1 MTKIKITQEILDYIK
16 ENSIRFSEVKP
27 SPVLGEEWKV
37 VAWQTYPNV
46 NSGNPVFEIERE
58 DGCFMRLPEHIVHH
72 YIIDNETNF
81 VKV

>member
-1 MTKIKITQEILDYIK
+1 MKTIKITQEILDYIK
-16 ENSIRFSEVKP
+16 ENRTCSSEVKP

-37 VAWQTYPNV
+37 VTRQTYPNV
-46 NSGNPVFEIERE
+46 NGGNPVFKIERE